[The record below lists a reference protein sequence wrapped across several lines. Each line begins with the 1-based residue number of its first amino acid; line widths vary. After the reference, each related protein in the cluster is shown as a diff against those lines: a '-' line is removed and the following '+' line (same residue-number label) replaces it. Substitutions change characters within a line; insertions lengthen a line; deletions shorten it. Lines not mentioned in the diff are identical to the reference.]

1 MIFSFRSKSNNY
13 GTVTFT
19 DSLVVVFN
27 KRRPIWSIL
36 CLFSSSFFAWN
47 YFGLFFVISLAVFFN
62 IFESALQ
69 LNFFK
74 FVLHI
79 FPSLVAIVLSATF
92 WLFSVDPIKAVFAH
106 IVSSLNM
113 LLPIIAIYFLKKSMK
128 ISMPFVFVVL
138 WLIYEMVNHY
148 LFLSWPWLT
157 FGNAMSNAHYF
168 VQWVSFFG
176 IYSVSGWLLTLG
188 FMLNGIV
195 KARKNKEK
203 KNRLKRFILV
213 LNFPI
218 LLSVIQ
224 YFLIPSHQD
233 APVKIS
239 VYIPENPN
247 LKNIDK
253 TRALYNYSKFNSTV
267 DFILTPE
274 LFLKSVQ
281 LSSSLN
287 RKHNFYFIDQVL
299 LENPP
304 ATLVLGAEV
313 KNHDGKL
320 FNTIIFYNSME
331 LFVKS
336 KKKYIPV
343 QEYTPSYLN
352 LIFGKSF
359 YELNIDDDQDEII
372 SEYGVMPLL
381 CYESLFSGFIQDNL
395 QSSDLIFLL
404 TSEDFMNNSIFGLQQ
419 YLNII
424 RLKAIESNRNIVKCS
439 SGGISVVINEKGDVA
454 EKVTSE
460 FQIVNAYR
468 INKLSLYTKINRL
481 YEKVF

>member
-13 GTVTFT
+13 RTVTFT

-27 KRRPIWSIL
+27 IGRPIWSIL

-62 IFESALQ
+62 IFERAMQ

-113 LLPIIAIYFLKKSMK
+113 LLPIIAMYFLKKSIK

-157 FGNAMSNAHYF
+157 FGNVMSNNHYF

-176 IYSVSGWLLTLG
+176 IYSVSGWLLMLG

-203 KNRLKRFILV
+203 KNRIKRFILV

-218 LLSVIQ
+218 LLSVVQ
-224 YFLIPSHQD
+224 YFLIPTYQE

-239 VYIPENPN
+239 IYIPENPN

-253 TRALYNYSKFNSTV
+253 TRGLYNYLKVNSAG
-267 DFILTPE
+267 DFILAPE

-287 RKHNFYFIDQVL
+287 RKHNLYYIDQVL
-299 LENPP
+299 KENPGT
-304 ATLVLGAEV
+304 TLVVGAEV
-313 KNHDGKL
+313 KNHDGNL
-320 FNTIIFYNSME
+320 FNTIIVYNRME
-331 LFVKS
+331 L
-336 KKKYIPV
+336 
-343 QEYTPSYLN
+343 Q
-352 LIFGKSF
+352 
-359 YELNIDDDQDEII
+359 
-372 SEYGVMPLL
+372 
-381 CYESLFSGFIQDNL
+381 L
-395 QSSDLIFLL
+395 Q
-404 TSEDFMNNSIFGLQQ
+404 
-419 YLNII
+419 
-424 RLKAIESNRNIVKCS
+424 K
-439 SGGISVVINEKGDVA
+439 
-454 EKVTSE
+454 
-460 FQIVNAYR
+460 
-468 INKLSLYTKINRL
+468 
-481 YEKVF
+481 